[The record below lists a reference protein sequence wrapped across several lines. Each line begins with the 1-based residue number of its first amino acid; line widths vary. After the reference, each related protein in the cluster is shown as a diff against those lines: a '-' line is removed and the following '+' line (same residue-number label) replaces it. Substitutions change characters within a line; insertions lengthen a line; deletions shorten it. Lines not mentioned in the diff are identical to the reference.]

1 MYKFCLLTMTSPV
14 CDSELDLAGSGA
26 GGSAASNESWLA
38 GGNPKTACN
47 PVDCDLPYGP
57 QLPRPLVDLS
67 SGKNWAFE
75 LVNLPLDVGSGVC
88 LEDRRHRRNR
98 KTNQAKAIAKLPVL
112 PKLPI

>member
-75 LVNLPLDVGSGVC
+75 LVNLPPDVEPGVC
-88 LEDRRHRRNR
+88 LGDRRHRAGSP
-98 KTNQAKAIAKLPVL
+98 TSP
-112 PKLPI
+112 